1 MVAATGCSDSSQM
14 DSSFSTLTKLPSA
27 TDLHDGASTRPH
39 ASATECADP
48 NGCFTRSRRIGTFPL
63 EVAPEAS
70 GLALS
75 RIDPSVLWL
84 VDDEPG
90 TDHVIALRRDGT
102 VLARVRIEG
111 MQAVNIEALAA
122 GPCDHDGA
130 GHCLYVGDIGDN
142 RRSREDVRVYRI
154 TEPDLHAQI
163 PNQPV
168 AAEVI
173 RLRYP
178 DAVHDA
184 EAMVVDRHGVPFILT
199 KAAFDAASGVTQP
212 TELFAAP
219 GFRSGP
225 LVRVGSLQLPDP
237 PTAVATLLYG
247 NTVTDAAMVDGK
259 VLLRTYD
266 QAVEFIAPRA
276 DADLATLQQWRVRQV
291 PAPWQPQAEA
301 VTYAADGCGYYL
313 VSEKSG
319 DIWAV
324 SCQ

>member
-1 MVAATGCSDSSQM
+1 M
-14 DSSFSTLTKLPSA
+14 DSSFSTLTKLPTGADLDDDASA
-27 TDLHDGASTRPH
+27 RPRTP
-39 ASATECADP
+39 ATECDDP
-48 NGCFTRSRRIGTFPL
+48 DGCFTRSRRIGAFPL

-70 GLALS
+70 GLTLS
-75 RIDPSVLWL
+75 GIDPSVLWL

-90 TDHVIALRRDGT
+90 TDHLVAIRRDGT
-102 VLARVRIEG
+102 VLARVRVEG

-122 GPCDHDGA
+122 GPCDHGGA
-130 GHCLYVGDIGDN
+130 GHCLYIGDIGDN
-142 RRSREDVRVYRI
+142 RRARTDVRVYRI
-154 TEPDLHAQI
+154 IEPDLRARI
-163 PNQPV
+163 PTQPV

-178 DAVHDA
+178 AEVHDA

-199 KAAFDAASGVTQP
+199 KAAFDATSGITRPTQ
-212 TELFAAP
+212 LFAAP

-225 LVRVGSLQLPDP
+225 LVRVGSLRLPDP

-247 NTVTDAAMVDGK
+247 NTVTDAAMVEGK

-266 QAVEFIAPRA
+266 QAVEFIAPQA
-276 DADLATLQQWRVRQV
+276 DAELATLQQWRVRQV

-301 VTYAADGCGYYL
+301 VTYAVDGCGYYL